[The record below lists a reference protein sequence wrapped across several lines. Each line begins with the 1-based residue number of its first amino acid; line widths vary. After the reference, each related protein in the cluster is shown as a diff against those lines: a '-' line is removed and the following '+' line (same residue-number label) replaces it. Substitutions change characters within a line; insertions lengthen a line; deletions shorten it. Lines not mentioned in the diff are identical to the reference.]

1 MRLVSIVRVLCW
13 PKRCGVYRVELNW
26 HCSEATT
33 ESQCSAPE
41 TNPKSRTTARLHKQ
55 VLSAGLRW
63 LSDAE
68 AVEAV
73 KQNAKERGNDT
84 DFDKLVNL
92 ASFVSFLFLL
102 PFIAHLQ
109 LSTGSFQT
117 YWCSSE
123 SSASCFPGPP
133 RPPSLPSSGTIP
145 TLVW

>member
-1 MRLVSIVRVLCW
+1 M
-13 PKRCGVYRVELNW
+13 ELNW

-41 TNPKSRTTARLHKQ
+41 TKPKSPTSARLHKQ
-55 VLSAGLRW
+55 VLRAGLRW

-73 KQNAKERGNDT
+73 KQNAKKRGNDT

-92 ASFVSFLFLL
+92 ASFVSFVFLL

-109 LSTGSFQT
+109 LRDHSDFERLRTEMLTLKNRRKANSKSFHLQGVNKH
-117 YWCSSE
+117 YCS
-123 SSASCFPGPP
+123 F
-133 RPPSLPSSGTIP
+133 I
-145 TLVW
+145 

>member
-1 MRLVSIVRVLCW
+1 M
-13 PKRCGVYRVELNW
+13 ELNW

-41 TNPKSRTTARLHKQ
+41 TKPKSKSATTARLHKQ

-92 ASFVSFLFLL
+92 ASFLFLL

-109 LSTGSFQT
+109 LRDGSDFARLRTEMLTLKYRRQVNSKSFHLQGVNK
-117 YWCSSE
+117 YYCS
-123 SSASCFPGPP
+123 F
-133 RPPSLPSSGTIP
+133 I
-145 TLVW
+145 